1 MRGCT
6 VVQHAPPHCASIT
19 ALVPGEDGCGRLKQN
34 RAAKLVKSIGGSASA
49 GWQMACFVL
58 YDIALSVVGGGE
70 GTEEDAEFPH
80 DGF

>member
-1 MRGCT
+1 MSSTPRPTVHPHSSGAWGRLGCR
-6 VVQHAPPHCASIT
+6 
-19 ALVPGEDGCGRLKQN
+19 RLKQN
-34 RAAKLVKSIGGSASA
+34 RAAKLVQSIGGSASA

-70 GTEEDAEFPH
+70 GMEEDAEFPH